1 MQYPEPIKLTA
12 DVWIIP
18 CRIDSPRG
26 TYKPLITPTSSDEDR
41 SAKVS
46 EKIWSNEEDLLLSKL
61 INKRGARNWTSLAK
75 EINSLLHNSKPRRHG
90 KHCRERWF
98 NHLNPELLKGQ
109 WTEEEDSY
117 IVRKQLEV
125 GNKWSEIAKCL
136 QGRTENQ
143 VKNRWKSLKKKEEKM
158 IKKEIRM
165 KNRQKSRLRPN
176 NEANRLFFHV
186 QGDFGEGNGKGEDSS
201 AQLDEGE
208 NQIHEFGK
216 DSFGFCSLGK
226 QEEGSIALRISSL
239 TSDPDLQSG
248 RGFDLNNLY
257 TWKGKIDIDYLYGA
271 AKEQDKIDFDSCL
284 TSYLKTPEQQVWG
297 IDPEGFNKYFV
308 AGVAQGEHDEKSLFE
323 KNFMA
328 GFGGINMF
336 GGS

>member
-1 MQYPEPIKLTA
+1 MKPTGCFFM
-12 DVWIIP
+12 
-18 CRIDSPRG
+18 CREILVKGLEKERIALLSWTKGKIRFMS
-26 TYKPLITPTSSDEDR
+26 L
-41 SAKVS
+41 
-46 EKIWSNEEDLLLSKL
+46 EKI
-61 INKRGARNWTSLAK
+61 
-75 EINSLLHNSKPRRHG
+75 
-90 KHCRERWF
+90 
-98 NHLNPELLKGQ
+98 HL
-109 WTEEEDSY
+109 
-117 IVRKQLEV
+117 
-125 GNKWSEIAKCL
+125 
-136 QGRTENQ
+136 
-143 VKNRWKSLKKKEEKM
+143 
-158 IKKEIRM
+158 
-165 KNRQKSRLRPN
+165 
-176 NEANRLFFHV
+176 
-186 QGDFGEGNGKGEDSS
+186 
-201 AQLDEGE
+201 
-208 NQIHEFGK
+208 
-216 DSFGFCSLGK
+216 GFVVWGK